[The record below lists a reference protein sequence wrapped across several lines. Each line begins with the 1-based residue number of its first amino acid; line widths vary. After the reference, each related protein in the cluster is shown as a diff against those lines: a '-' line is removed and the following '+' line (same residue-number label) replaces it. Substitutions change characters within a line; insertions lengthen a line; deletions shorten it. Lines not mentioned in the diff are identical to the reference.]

1 MGKLKIKLSEIAV
14 ITDYIP
20 MRSKIKNIKNKI
32 FNNKQNSLLGQIE
45 QKINQILIAQIFY
58 FLIDFCKN

>member
-1 MGKLKIKLSEIAV
+1 MGKLKIKLSEISI

-32 FNNKQNSLLGQIE
+32 FNNKQNSLFGQIE
-45 QKINQILIAQIFY
+45 QKINQILIVQIFY
-58 FLIDFCKN
+58 FLIDF

>member
-1 MGKLKIKLSEIAV
+1 
-14 ITDYIP
+14 

>member
-45 QKINQILIAQIFY
+45 QKINQILIA
-58 FLIDFCKN
+58 